1 MEKFT
6 LMQQKGVPVYSSP
19 LQVNGLHWRLKVYP
33 YGNGA
38 VRGEYLSVFLE
49 LTTGYPET
57 SKYEYRVQMIH
68 PSTTKNIQREFVS
81 DFEVGECWGYNRFFR
96 LDLLAS
102 EGYLNIQK
110 DALELR
116 FHVRPSTFYQRCR
129 DQQMF
134 IAQLLRKQ
142 SHHDVEVKQL
152 KDRLKRELTQI
163 KAAVVKSR
171 TKVNNTDV
179 ELQSQQSTDCVVDNA
194 AGAGGIVLRP
204 AILNNGNAVETKQ
217 AKEKANSN
225 SSTPP
230 ASCSSSSPASSVS
243 NASPPIANYS
253 FQVTEEAANENNHN
267 NGMSSVLKLLFV
279 LNVLF
284 VSLEVFTGIMAC
296 FNKPSDVQAENK
308 TNIIHKECPSAITRK
323 NVSIGFDL
331 KLFAVKRL

>member
-19 LQVNGLHWRLKVYP
+19 LQVNGLNWRLKVYP

-152 KDRLKRELTQI
+152 KDRLKRELTQF

-171 TKVNNTDV
+171 TKVNHTDV
-179 ELQSQQSTDCVVDNA
+179 ELQPQQSTDCVVDNA
-194 AGAGGIVLRP
+194 AGAVAIVLRP
-204 AILNNGNAVETKQ
+204 PILNNGNTDETKL
-217 AKEKANSN
+217 AKEKSSSD

-230 ASCSSSSPASSVS
+230 ASCSSSSPASSLS

-267 NGMSSVLKLLFV
+267 NGMSFFLQLILALLTLICFIRSVHRNHGMF
-279 LNVLF
+279 
-284 VSLEVFTGIMAC
+284 
-296 FNKPSDVQAENK
+296 
-308 TNIIHKECPSAITRK
+308 
-323 NVSIGFDL
+323 
-331 KLFAVKRL
+331 